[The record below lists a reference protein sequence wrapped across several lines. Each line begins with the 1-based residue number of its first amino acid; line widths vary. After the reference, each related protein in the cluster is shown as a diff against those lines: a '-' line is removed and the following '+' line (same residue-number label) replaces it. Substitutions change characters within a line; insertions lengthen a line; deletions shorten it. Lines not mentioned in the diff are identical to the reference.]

1 MKPYILIPWLLM
13 VVPVVGAEP
22 AKPAA
27 PPILSLAPAEPS
39 FLLYLDKP
47 ADLLNLASMLAG
59 DCQGRTPLTPAAAIF
74 GGPTMVAV
82 VGTPLTGPQMRIE
95 FATRLTVD
103 EAEFFRRLDEDV
115 FGMLRELEPAS
126 ATAGVSEAGPLRV
139 IRLPGPMPIG
149 LLTGVKDGVV
159 YASTRKSD
167 VDTWLAGGEME
178 PRFVGTDAY
187 ARLVGRPGVSTD
199 AVFYLDYR
207 PFHPLLKQEARS
219 EGADAL
225 FDLLGLDRVQAA
237 ALTVSWQS
245 DQELRARVTV
255 GLDEG
260 VGGLPEMLV
269 PRNGKAE
276 ITRLVPSGY
285 TGFVRGAF
293 CSAADSLDQVNAL
306 LDGIDP
312 AIAAEFREECAEWRT
327 DLGFDPHQD
336 FLGNLVD
343 EWLVALKVGMD
354 GPENWVAAVRL
365 AEPIKFTQQLGA
377 LTQAYDLPFASQTYE
392 GVIIQTPVAG
402 SGPSFGMAV
411 VNDYLVIGQDG
422 KAIQTVVDAQVDGQS
437 FANSPG
443 MTTVMKSLPQEPC
456 KLAYVDL
463 AGLLRLAQAQPEF
476 ESEVPAGIRT
486 AIEQIAASDAGLG
499 CTLSSGVD
507 TLTLDLVIR
516 APGVKSVRDVM
527 VQSIG
532 ESLQASREQARRA
545 ISAANIRGIVTSCII
560 YSNEHK
566 GQWPATLS
574 ELVRQGM
581 LTERQF
587 IAPYEQGPIVL
598 TADTVDRMGS
608 YLYRSGVSTQTAPT
622 EAVLC
627 ERELR
632 DGGLNVAFAD
642 GHVEWVTGER
652 AEQIL
657 SEMVRVAR

>member
-1 MKPYILIPWLLM
+1 MKPYILIAWLMM
-13 VVPVVGAEP
+13 VIPATGAEP
-22 AKPAA
+22 AKPEA
-27 PPILSLAPAEPS
+27 PPILSLAPADPS

-47 ADLLNLASMLAG
+47 SDLLSLVSMLAG

-82 VGTPLTGPQMRIE
+82 VGTPLTGPEMRIE

-103 EAEFFRRLDEDV
+103 EAEFFRRLDEEV

-167 VDTWLAGGEME
+167 VDAWLAGGEMG

-187 ARLVGRPGVSTD
+187 TRLVAQPGTSTD
-199 AVFYLDYR
+199 ALFYVDYK
-207 PFHPLLKQEARS
+207 PFHPLLEQEARS
-219 EGADAL
+219 EGVEA
-225 FDLLGLDRVQAA
+225 FVNLLELNRVQGA

-245 DQELRARVTV
+245 DEEIRARVTV

-260 VGGLPEMLV
+260 VGGLPEMLA

-276 ITRLVPSGY
+276 ITRLVPSDY
-285 TGFVRGAF
+285 ACFVRGAF

-306 LDGIDP
+306 LDSVDP

-343 EWLVALKVGMD
+343 EWLLALKVGMD

-377 LTQAYDLPFASQTYE
+377 LTQAYDLLFESQTYE
-392 GVIIQTPVAG
+392 GVVIQTPVAA
-402 SGPSFGMAV
+402 STPPFALAV
-411 VNDYLVIGQDG
+411 VDGYLVIGRDG
-422 KAIQTVVDAQVDGQS
+422 QALQAVVDARVDGQA
-437 FANSPG
+437 FVQLPG
-443 MTTVMKSLPQEPC
+443 MTALMKSLPQESSR
-456 KLAYVDL
+456 LACVDL

-486 AIEQIAASDAGLG
+486 AVQQIVASEAGMG
-499 CTLSSGVD
+499 CTLSSGND
-507 TLTLDLVIR
+507 ALTLDLVIR

-545 ISAANIRGIVTSCII
+545 ISAANLRGIVTSCLI
-560 YSNEHK
+560 YSNDHK
-566 GQWPATLS
+566 GQWPATLGD
-574 ELVRQGM
+574 LVREG
-581 LTERQF
+581 LVTENQF
-587 IAPYEQGPIVL
+587 LAPYEQGPIVL

-608 YLYRSGVSTQTAPT
+608 YLYHSGVTSKTAPSD
-622 EAVLC
+622 AVIC

-632 DGGLNVAFAD
+632 DGGLNVGFAD
-642 GHVEWVTGER
+642 GHVEWVTGAR
-652 AEQIL
+652 AEQLLAEIQ
-657 SEMVRVAR
+657 RNAR